1 MTGYYKC
8 DCDNIIG
15 VCENCP
21 CDPDCQNPQ
30 QQFINSS
37 IDQEQVNLPY
47 CSQAVDF
54 TKLK

>member
-1 MTGYYKC
+1 MNGYYKC

-15 VCENCP
+15 VCENCL

-37 IDQEQVNLPY
+37 FDQEQVNLPY

-54 TKLK
+54 RKLK